1 MGNVNE
7 GGAESLMNLGELGSH
22 RRTELSVEV
31 RQRLVEK
38 EDLRVT
44 DDSTTKR
51 DTLLLTAGKCL
62 RTAVKKVSDIEDAR
76 SFLNAA
82 LDLLLRSLAELE
94 SERHVIE
101 NRHVRIKSVVLEH
114 HRNVAVLRCDIVY
127 EAVADEKAHR
137 RRFPQ
142 VPRSY
147 GGSLSYRIGRT
158 DKNQKLLI
166 LYLKAE
172 VGYCSN
178 SARIFLINVLKR

>member
-1 MGNVNE
+1 
-7 GGAESLMNLGELGSH
+7 
-22 RRTELSVEV
+22 
-31 RQRLVEK
+31 
-38 EDLRVT
+38 
-44 DDSTTKR
+44 
-51 DTLLLTAGKCL
+51 
-62 RTAVKKVSDIEDAR
+62 VSDIEDAR

-127 EAVADEKAHR
+127 EAVADEKLTVGDFLKSRDHTEGRCLTA
-137 RRFPQ
+137 
-142 VPRSY
+142 S
-147 GGSLSYRIGRT
+147 GRT